1 MHAGSST
8 HLAETLEVLGKADL
22 LRPLRFA
29 LGLRSHR
36 ETSKLHQQQVLRKV
50 IVNLLFL
57 QWRKLGREH
66 FALRKVDDDRSVNKT
81 KVANERRQR

>member
-1 MHAGSST
+1 MCAGSYA

-29 LGLRSHR
+29 LVLRSHS
-36 ETSKLHQQQVLRKV
+36 EASKLHQQQVLRKV

-57 QWRKLGREH
+57 QWRKLGREY
-66 FALRKVDDDRSVNKT
+66 FALRKVDADRSVN
-81 KVANERRQR
+81 